1 MYATGAGSA
10 GRVADVCIPIFE
22 CRGALSQLLFYV
34 LHKCIRVELCQLVDV
49 SGLLV
54 AATRVM
60 AKAMMA
66 KTEDIT
72 GRSRGQ
78 DHGLGDSNS
87 ALLIDI
93 RSRAPVTRAKLP

>member
-1 MYATGAGSA
+1 
-10 GRVADVCIPIFE
+10 
-22 CRGALSQLLFYV
+22 
-34 LHKCIRVELCQLVDV
+34 VELCQLVDV

-93 RSRAPVTRAKLP
+93 RSRAPVTRAKLPWKLSQTNLWFFRQPTGPVAFSSFLVVFRLY